1 MWFWDHLD
9 GLRNWTQL
17 RLLHKY
23 LLFWLVSVEIY
34 SSYGHSWQASYET
47 SLAYYTY
54 LPPPSL
60 EWLLLSLVSL
70 CTLCSRPVY
79 KTTVPHM
86 VELTYL
92 LVSVVSVTFYRS
104 IHSRQGKNT
113 QEMRVL
119 KPGGCNIWGKG
130 DGNENVYPEECRI
143 IWGVGGQVVGL
154 GYTYS
159 FKDFK
164 QGSWPGYYFK
174 WPLGVDLKL
183 MGENWRLLPG
193 RDVCLLNFVFWLTLP
208 KHLAGVL
215 HIVNRFSLGLA
226 DL

>member
-1 MWFWDHLD
+1 MILIGECGNLLILCSPMTSLIWNFLMWNFPC
-9 GLRNWTQL
+9 
-17 RLLHKY
+17 LLH
-23 LLFWLVSVEIY
+23 
-34 SSYGHSWQASYET
+34 
-47 SLAYYTY
+47 
-54 LPPPSL
+54 LPSPNL

-79 KTTVPHM
+79 KNTVPHT

-104 IHSRQGKNT
+104 IHSGQGKNT

-119 KPGGCNIWGKG
+119 KPGGCNTWGKG

-174 WPLGVDLKL
+174 WSLGVDLRL
-183 MGENWRLLPG
+183 MGEQMKTGSCSQEGMCASWILFSDWLH
-193 RDVCLLNFVFWLTLP
+193 LSIWQVFCTLSTD
-208 KHLAGVL
+208 LVL
-215 HIVNRFSLGLA
+215 
-226 DL
+226 D